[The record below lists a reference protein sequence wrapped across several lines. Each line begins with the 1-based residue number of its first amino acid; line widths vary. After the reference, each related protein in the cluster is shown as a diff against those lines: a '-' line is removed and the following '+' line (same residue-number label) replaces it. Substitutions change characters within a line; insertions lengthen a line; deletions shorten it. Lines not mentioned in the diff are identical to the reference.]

1 MPIISERSEMMRS
14 VRFSA
19 LLVVSFLPIFVF
31 GQMDSN
37 SPAQPRNANAVTTD
51 ALNANASALPQPA
64 RDVPQHVST
73 PLAETN
79 PQEHANLDVGGVNL
93 PSSANDPT
101 RSGDP
106 RFTIS
111 VSSLAAPEK
120 ARNAFN
126 KGEEEARKGK
136 LQAAFAY
143 FKEAITTYPRFA
155 LAWLELGR
163 LQAKQSSF
171 RDAQESFREAVK
183 NDSNL
188 TSGYLGFAEVAA
200 QQQNWQAVAEM
211 TDALVQRFPE
221 SSALYW
227 FLNSAAYYNLGKMK
241 EAESGVTNALRLDPH
256 HQLPQVEYLYGLILG
271 DKRDYKAAAEHISN
285 YLRLAP
291 SSPDSL
297 EARQVLAA
305 YQQRAEM
312 ADDEQN

>member
-19 LLVVSFLPIFVF
+19 LLVFSFLPIFVF
-31 GQMDSN
+31 GH
-37 SPAQPRNANAVTTD
+37 AQPRNANAVTTD

-73 PLAETN
+73 PFAETN
-79 PQEHANLDVGGVNL
+79 PQEHANLDVGEVNL

-163 LQAKQSSF
+163 LQAKQNSF

-271 DKRDYKAAAEHISN
+271 NKRDYKSAAEHISN

>member
-1 MPIISERSEMMRS
+1 
-14 VRFSA
+14 
-19 LLVVSFLPIFVF
+19 VF
-31 GQMDSN
+31 GQIADSN
-37 SPAQPRNANAVTTD
+37 FPAQPGNEAV
-51 ALNANASALPQPA
+51 AAKGSLNANGGTLPQPA
-64 RDVPQHVST
+64 GDVRQHVSDT
-73 PLAETN
+73 LARTN
-79 PQEHANLDVGGVNL
+79 PEDHANLDVGGIDL
-93 PSSANDPT
+93 PSLPNDPT

-126 KGEEEARKGK
+126 KGEEEAHKGK
-136 LQAAFAY
+136 IQAAFDH
-143 FKEAITTYPRFA
+143 FKEAISTYPRFA

-163 LQAKQSSF
+163 LQARQSSF

-183 NDSNL
+183 NDSSL

-221 SSALYW
+221 SSPVYW

-241 EAESGVTNALRLDPH
+241 EAETSITTAVRLDPH
-256 HQLPQVEYLYGLILG
+256 HRVPQLEYLYGLIMG
-271 DKRDYKAAAEHISN
+271 NKKDYKSAAEHISN

-291 SSPDSL
+291 NSPDSL
-297 EARQVLAA
+297 AARQVLAA

>member
-1 MPIISERSEMMRS
+1 MRS
-14 VRFSA
+14 VRFTA
-19 LLVVSFLPIFVF
+19 VLIFSFLPILVF
-31 GQMDSN
+31 GQIDSI
-37 SPAQPRNANAVTTD
+37 SPAQPRNANAASID
-51 ALNANASALPQPA
+51 ALNANALLQPT
-64 RDVPQHVST
+64 RDVRQHVST
-73 PLAETN
+73 PLADTN
-79 PQEHANLDVGGVNL
+79 PQEHANVGVGAVNL
-93 PSSANDPT
+93 PPSANDPT

-136 LQAAFAY
+136 LQAAFNY
-143 FKEAITTYPRFA
+143 FKEAVTTYPRFA

-163 LQAKQSSF
+163 LQARQNSF

-183 NDSNL
+183 NDSSL

-211 TDALVQRFPE
+211 TDALVHRFPE
-221 SSALYW
+221 SSPLYW

-241 EAESGVTNALRLDPH
+241 EAESGATNALRLDPH

-271 DKRDYKAAAEHISN
+271 NKNAYKSAAEHISN

-297 EARQVLAA
+297 EARQLLAA
-305 YQQRAEM
+305 YQQRAET
-312 ADDEQN
+312 ADEQN